1 MNPLNPMPTSSIKK
15 EIPSCGCQKCRC
27 HRGLRCRCH
36 DYNALLVLALWD
48 YALMLRARKRRAV
61 RT

>member
-1 MNPLNPMPTSSIKK
+1 MPTSSIKK